1 MLGNQK
7 YTEKADVFSFGIV
20 IWEIC
25 TGKCP
30 YEGMVQIQAA
40 LSVLNHDLRPKI
52 PDSCPRFFARLMRA
66 CWNRE
71 PSMRPSFA
79 DIIKAF
85 ELYRS
90 SVSSTNFS
98 R

>member
-79 DIIKAF
+79 DIIKSF
-85 ELYRS
+85 ELYQNSAWS
-90 SVSSTNFS
+90 SDFS